1 MSNPVKSPTASANV
15 DSRCLDAFPEWLR
28 SLAEDALALGSV
40 VADESQ
46 PEGRRRKV
54 AGALNY
60 LFKSLDLI
68 PDGIEDLGLLD
79 DAFVFRVAAAQ
90 AAGGGDR
97 ASDVLARLAGDTALL
112 REFLAADYAR
122 LEKFVAGLESGAA
135 RGRTVDQILT
145 DASVRSAFA
154 SDLKGWTGSYVVPS
168 FGRDAKNLVKL
179 RSFLATK
186 LPA

>member
-28 SLAEDALALGSV
+28 SLGEDALALGAV

-68 PDGIEDLGLLD
+68 PDGIEDLGFLD

-90 AAGGGDR
+90 AAGEGANDG
-97 ASDVLARLAGDTALL
+97 LARLAGDTALV

-122 LEKFVAGLESGAA
+122 LEKFVAGLELGAA
-135 RGRTVDQILT
+135 RGRTVDQILA

-186 LPA
+186 LPV